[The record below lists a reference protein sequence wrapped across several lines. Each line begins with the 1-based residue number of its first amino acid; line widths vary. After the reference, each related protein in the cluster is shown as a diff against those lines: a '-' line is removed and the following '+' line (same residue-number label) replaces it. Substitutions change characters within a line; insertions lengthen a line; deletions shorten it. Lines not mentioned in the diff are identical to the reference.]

1 MKQNKS
7 KLGLSSKKKDVKC
20 LSIDIGSSY
29 IKFAVGQKMGRRL
42 KVDKTFKARLPA
54 GVYENGHM
62 HNIQEMKSI
71 IQGALNANSVKLKD
85 VICTLESTDAIKR
98 ELVVPAVAPEDLSE
112 MVSYEISQYLP
123 IDINS
128 YVLQYK
134 IVREFE
140 EENVKKY
147 ELLVAAL
154 PKEIV
159 HNIYSMLIEMGL
171 DPYALDI
178 HSNAVDK
185 IAAEYELFN
194 EASIKENTAA
204 FLDLGHENI
213 NVIIVEKGQ
222 YKFNRLIKNGTRDF
236 EQLTTEFEFKTID
249 EISQH
254 LDVVDRWIEEID
266 KVFKY
271 YTSRSV
277 DNTIDK
283 IFIYGGI
290 SVMEGLDTYIHE
302 RVNIP
307 VELIKSIDNVEIV
320 AGNEYTLAQSLNA
333 ISAIIR
339 L

>member
-1 MKQNKS
+1 MKEKKS

-20 LSIDIGSSY
+20 LSIDIGSSF

-42 KVDKTFKARLPA
+42 KIDKTFVAKLPA

-62 HNIQEMKSI
+62 HNIQEMKAI
-71 IQGALNANSVKLKD
+71 IQGAINANGIKIKD

-98 ELVVPAVAPEDLSE
+98 ELIVPAVASEDLSE
-112 MVSYEISQYLP
+112 MVRYEIGQYLP

-128 YVLQYK
+128 YVLQHK
-134 IVREFE
+134 VVREFE

-154 PKEIV
+154 PKEII
-159 HNIYSMLIEMGL
+159 HTIYTMLLEMGL
-171 DPYALDI
+171 TPYALDI
-178 HSNAVDK
+178 HSNAIDK
-185 IAAEYELFN
+185 MAAEYDMIN
-194 EASIKENTAA
+194 GSSIKGSTVA

-213 NVIIVEKGQ
+213 NVIIIEKGR
-222 YKFNRLIKNGTRDF
+222 YNFNRLIKFGTRDF
-236 EQLTTEFEFKTID
+236 EQLSTELEFKTLED
-249 EISQH
+249 ISS
-254 LDVVDRWIEEID
+254 LDVLDKWIDEID

-271 YTSRSV
+271 YTSRST

-307 VELIKSIDNVEIV
+307 TEVIKSVENIEIV
-320 AGNEYTLAQSLNA
+320 SGNDNTLAQSLNA
-333 ISAIIR
+333 ISALIR

>member
-71 IQGALNANSVKLKD
+71 IQGALNANAVKLKD

-112 MVSYEISQYLP
+112 MVSYEIGQYLP

-194 EASIKENTAA
+194 EASIKENTVA

-249 EISQH
+249 EISEH

>member
-1 MKQNKS
+1 MKEKKS

-20 LSIDIGSSY
+20 LSIDIGSSF

-42 KVDKTFKARLPA
+42 KIDKTFVAKLPA

-62 HNIQEMKSI
+62 HNIQEMKAI
-71 IQGALNANSVKLKD
+71 IQGAINANGIKIKD

-98 ELVVPAVAPEDLSE
+98 ELIVPAVASEDLSE
-112 MVSYEISQYLP
+112 MVRYEIGQYLP

-128 YVLQYK
+128 YVLQHK
-134 IVREFE
+134 VVREFE

-154 PKEIV
+154 PKEII
-159 HNIYSMLIEMGL
+159 HTIYTMLLEMGL
-171 DPYALDI
+171 TPYALDI
-178 HSNAVDK
+178 HSNAIDK
-185 IAAEYELFN
+185 MAAEDEMIN
-194 EASIKENTAA
+194 GSSIKGSTVA

-213 NVIIVEKGQ
+213 NVIIIEKGK
-222 YKFNRLIKNGTRDF
+222 YNFNRLIKFGTRDF
-236 EQLTTEFEFKTID
+236 EQLSTELEFKTLED
-249 EISQH
+249 ISS
-254 LDVVDRWIEEID
+254 LDVLDKWIDEID

-271 YTSRSV
+271 YTSRST

-307 VELIKSIDNVEIV
+307 TEVIKSVENIEIV
-320 AGNEYTLAQSLNA
+320 SGNDNTLAQSLNA
-333 ISAIIR
+333 ISALIR

>member
-7 KLGLSSKKKDVKC
+7 KLGLSSKKKDAKC

-71 IQGALNANSVKLKD
+71 IQGALNANAVKLKD

-112 MVSYEISQYLP
+112 MVSYEIGQYLP

-194 EASIKENTAA
+194 EASIKENTVA

-249 EISQH
+249 DISQH

>member
-112 MVSYEISQYLP
+112 MVSYEIGQYLP

-159 HNIYSMLIEMGL
+159 HNLYSMLIEMGL

-194 EASIKENTAA
+194 EASIKENTVA

>member
-112 MVSYEISQYLP
+112 MVSYEIGQYLP

-194 EASIKENTAA
+194 EASIKENTVA
-204 FLDLGHENI
+204 FLDLGHESI

-222 YKFNRLIKNGTRDF
+222 YKFNRLIKNGTKDF
-236 EQLTTEFEFKTID
+236 EQLTTELKNID

>member
-42 KVDKTFKARLPA
+42 KVEKTFKARLPA

-112 MVSYEISQYLP
+112 MVSYEIGQYLP

-194 EASIKENTAA
+194 EASIKENTVA

-249 EISQH
+249 DISQH

-302 RVNIP
+302 RLNIP
-307 VELIKSIDNVEIV
+307 VELIKFIDNVEIV

>member
-112 MVSYEISQYLP
+112 MVSYEIGQYLP

-194 EASIKENTAA
+194 EASIKENTVA

-249 EISQH
+249 EISEH

-302 RVNIP
+302 RLNIP
-307 VELIKSIDNVEIV
+307 VELIKFIDNVEIV

>member
-1 MKQNKS
+1 
-7 KLGLSSKKKDVKC
+7 
-20 LSIDIGSSY
+20 
-29 IKFAVGQKMGRRL
+29 MGRRL

-71 IQGALNANSVKLKD
+71 IQGALNANAVKLKD

-112 MVSYEISQYLP
+112 MVSYEIGQYLP

-194 EASIKENTAA
+194 EASIKENTVA

-213 NVIIVEKGQ
+213 NVIIAEKGQ
-222 YKFNRLIKNGTRDF
+222 YKFNRLIKNGTKDF
-236 EQLTTEFEFKTID
+236 EQLTTELKNID

>member
-62 HNIQEMKSI
+62 HNIHEMKSI

-112 MVSYEISQYLP
+112 MVSYEIGQYLP

-194 EASIKENTAA
+194 EASIKENTVA

-249 EISQH
+249 DISQH

>member
-1 MKQNKS
+1 M
-7 KLGLSSKKKDVKC
+7 
-20 LSIDIGSSY
+20 
-29 IKFAVGQKMGRRL
+29 
-42 KVDKTFKARLPA
+42 
-54 GVYENGHM
+54 
-62 HNIQEMKSI
+62 
-71 IQGALNANSVKLKD
+71 
-85 VICTLESTDAIKR
+85 
-98 ELVVPAVAPEDLSE
+98 
-112 MVSYEISQYLP
+112 
-123 IDINS
+123 
-128 YVLQYK
+128 
-134 IVREFE
+134 REFE

-249 EISQH
+249 DISQH

>member
-1 MKQNKS
+1 MKQDKS

-85 VICTLESTDAIKR
+85 VICTLHSTDAIKR

-112 MVSYEISQYLP
+112 MVSYEIGQYLP

-194 EASIKENTAA
+194 EASIKENTVA

-302 RVNIP
+302 RLNIP
-307 VELIKSIDNVEIV
+307 VELIKFIDNVEIV

>member
-71 IQGALNANSVKLKD
+71 IQGALNANAVKLKD

-112 MVSYEISQYLP
+112 MVSYEIGQYLP

-194 EASIKENTAA
+194 EASIKENTVA

-236 EQLTTEFEFKTID
+236 EQLTTEFEFKSID
-249 EISQH
+249 DISQH

>member
-1 MKQNKS
+1 
-7 KLGLSSKKKDVKC
+7 
-20 LSIDIGSSY
+20 
-29 IKFAVGQKMGRRL
+29 MGRRL

-112 MVSYEISQYLP
+112 MVSYEIGQYLP

-178 HSNAVDK
+178 HSNVVDK

-194 EASIKENTAA
+194 EASIKENTVA

>member
-112 MVSYEISQYLP
+112 MVSYEIGQYLP

-194 EASIKENTAA
+194 EASIKENTVA

-249 EISQH
+249 DISQH

-290 SVMEGLDTYIHE
+290 SVVEGLDTYIHE

-307 VELIKSIDNVEIV
+307 VEVVKSIDNVEV
-320 AGNEYTLAQSLNA
+320 VSGNEYTLAQSLNA

>member
-112 MVSYEISQYLP
+112 MVSYEIGQYLP

-194 EASIKENTAA
+194 EASIKENTVA

-236 EQLTTEFEFKTID
+236 EQLTTEYEFKTID
-249 EISQH
+249 EISQY

>member
-1 MKQNKS
+1 LKQNKS

-29 IKFAVGQKMGRRL
+29 IKFAVVQKMGRRL

-112 MVSYEISQYLP
+112 MVSYEIGQYLP

-194 EASIKENTAA
+194 EASIKEKTAA

>member
-98 ELVVPAVAPEDLSE
+98 ELVVPAVAAEDLSE
-112 MVSYEISQYLP
+112 MVSYEIGQYLP

-194 EASIKENTAA
+194 EASIKENTVA

-277 DNTIDK
+277 ENTIDK

>member
-42 KVDKTFKARLPA
+42 KVEKTFKARLPA

-112 MVSYEISQYLP
+112 MVSYEIGQYLP

-194 EASIKENTAA
+194 EASIKENTVA

-249 EISQH
+249 DISQH

>member
-98 ELVVPAVAPEDLSE
+98 ELVVPAVAAEDLSE
-112 MVSYEISQYLP
+112 MVSYEIGQYLP

-140 EENVKKY
+140 DENVKKY

-194 EASIKENTAA
+194 EASIKENTVA

>member
-1 MKQNKS
+1 MKENKS

-112 MVSYEISQYLP
+112 MVSYEIGQYLP

-194 EASIKENTAA
+194 EASIKENTVA

-236 EQLTTEFEFKTID
+236 EQLTTEFEFKNID

>member
-112 MVSYEISQYLP
+112 MVSYEIGQYLP

-194 EASIKENTAA
+194 EASIKENTVA

>member
-112 MVSYEISQYLP
+112 MVSYEIGQYLP

-194 EASIKENTAA
+194 EASIKENTVA

-249 EISQH
+249 DISQH

>member
-112 MVSYEISQYLP
+112 MVSYEIGQYLP

-194 EASIKENTAA
+194 EASIKENTVA

-213 NVIIVEKGQ
+213 NVVIVEKGQ